1 MAMKRIRDTV
11 LAIIGSDAFAVIAI
25 LALAYA
31 YIKCSL
37 AAMEFLAER

>member
-1 MAMKRIRDTV
+1 MAMKKLRDTV
-11 LAIIGSDAFAVIAI
+11 VAIIGSDAFSVIAI

-37 AAMEFLAER
+37 AAMDFLAER

>member
-1 MAMKRIRDTV
+1 MVMKRIRDTV

-31 YIKCSL
+31 YIKWSL
-37 AAMEFLAER
+37 AFWEYLTR

>member
-1 MAMKRIRDTV
+1 MVMKKIRDK
-11 LAIIGSDAFAVIAI
+11 LLSIIGSDAFAVIAI

>member
-1 MAMKRIRDTV
+1 MAMKKIRDR
-11 LAIIGSDAFAVIAI
+11 LLSIIGSDAFAVIAI

>member
-1 MAMKRIRDTV
+1 MAMKKIRDSL

>member
-1 MAMKRIRDTV
+1 MIMKKIRDRL

>member
-1 MAMKRIRDTV
+1 MVMKKIRDRL